1 MNFIQR
7 SIEMKWPLL
16 LFEFIFLIGGILL
29 VVIGLKIR
37 KQSRS
42 SAVVSVI
49 IGLIIAIT
57 SIYLLFWTFIF
68 GYNS

>member
-29 VVIGLKIR
+29 VVIRLKVR